1 MLKLLGAILVIG
13 TSASLGLA
21 VRQGA
26 LMRMSLVA
34 CAGISTE

>member
-21 VRQGA
+21 VRQQA
-26 LMRMSLVA
+26 VCRVRIL
-34 CAGISTE
+34 T